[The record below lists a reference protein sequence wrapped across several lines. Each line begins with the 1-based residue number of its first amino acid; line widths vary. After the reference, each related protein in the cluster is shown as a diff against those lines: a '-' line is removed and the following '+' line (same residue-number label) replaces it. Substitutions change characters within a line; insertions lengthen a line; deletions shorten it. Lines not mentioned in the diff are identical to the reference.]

1 VADNLWSVSR
11 PLHTARHPPALLARV
26 HAPRAVGVPKITNM
40 PTLPRRRLAWVLLL
54 TLVVAALAP
63 GLSRALA
70 FAQGHLAPWSVVCS
84 TPADPSGAPARDAV
98 HLLEHCAW
106 CSLHGDQLAPPPLA
120 SALQHPLLRGA
131 VPALF
136 LQAPRR
142 LPVWA
147 TAQARAPPAAA

>member
-1 VADNLWSVSR
+1 
-11 PLHTARHPPALLARV
+11 
-26 HAPRAVGVPKITNM
+26 M
-40 PTLPRRRLAWVLLL
+40 PTLLRRRLAWVLLF

-63 GLSRALA
+63 GVSRALA
-70 FAQGHLAPWSVVCS
+70 LAQGHLAPWSVVCS
-84 TPADPSGAPARDAV
+84 TPGDPAGAPARDAV

-106 CSLHGDQLAPPPLA
+106 CSLHGDQLAPPPVA
-120 SALQHPLLRGA
+120 SALQHPLLQEA

-136 LQAPRR
+136 PQAPRP